1 MEQTGIVILRPRGGV
16 HLILISA
23 SSQELDEEEK
33 EEEFLG
39 SRGVIC
45 MFLTVIVNLL
55 ERRLY

>member
-1 MEQTGIVILRPRGGV
+1 MEQTGRVVLRPRGGV

-23 SSQELDEEEK
+23 SSQEQDEEK